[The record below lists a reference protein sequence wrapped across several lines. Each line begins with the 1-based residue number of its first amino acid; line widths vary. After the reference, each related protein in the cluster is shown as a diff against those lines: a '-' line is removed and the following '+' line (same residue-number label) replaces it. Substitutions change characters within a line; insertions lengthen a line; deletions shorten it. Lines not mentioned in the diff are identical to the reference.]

1 MSAPDQDSP
10 EALPAPSALR
20 ARRGWLLGLAALGA
34 FGLGTT
40 AWHLQSTRSPSREA
54 LETLMQHTFD
64 TPDGGQLVLAS
75 LRGQALI
82 VNFWATWCAPCREEI
97 PLLSR
102 LQAARSA
109 NDLQVVGI
117 AIDGIDRVRQY
128 DRDTPLGY
136 RIGVAGVGLITL
148 LKALGDEQGA
158 LPFSLVFDRRGQLR
172 GQRLGIWSA
181 ADLERAADQALA

>member
-1 MSAPDQDSP
+1 MTPTDPSMP
-10 EALPAPSALR
+10 PAPPTAP
-20 ARRGWLLGLAALGA
+20 ARRRWLLRLAALAAYGM
-34 FGLGTT
+34 GTA
-40 AWHLQSTRSPSREA
+40 AWRLRSTHNPSSEA
-54 LETLMQHTFD
+54 LETLMGHAFD
-64 TPDGGQLVLAS
+64 TPEGGQLVLGS

-82 VNFWATWCAPCREEI
+82 VNVWATWCAPCREEI

-109 NDLQVVGI
+109 KNLQVVGI
-117 AIDGIDRVRQY
+117 AIDGLDRVRQY

-158 LPFSLVFDRRGQLR
+158 LPFSLVFDRQGALR